1 MLPNITDKEYA
12 QLTVSIGKAVS
23 MIESPVKEKHIRAAI
38 IGTYHCR
45 GGSAFWTVM
54 LKQPL
59 LEHRI
64 VAWKFFYVLHKVL
77 REGFHLCLP
86 GSIRHKDLL
95 INVGKLWGHLQE
107 GYGKLIQLYC
117 NLMLTKIDFHH
128 RNPHIPGNL
137 IMTGEELE
145 KIYGDDIN
153 NYFQLSVEMFDY
165 MDDILILQEAII
177 SSLNNVT
184 SMTSTG
190 QCRLAPLIPCIQ
202 DSNQLYDFS
211 VKLLFKLH
219 TLIQHDTLYGHR
231 DRFQKQFIK
240 LKEFYNKA
248 RDYEYFANLIKIPRL
263 PKRLPNFLE
272 LAEFRTYIPPVVVI
286 PEPELEPE
294 EPVREEV
301 LLDVTAEPSNQQNN
315 DLHDLIRERNALI
328 HDLQTE
334 IARLNAQIN
343 QLISDTRTKTEAMQ
357 IQFEELQARLS
368 DTEQELEKEQKKKK
382 DMEDNLI
389 VSQKE
394 IATKTEELEKKS
406 VMQEE
411 KFQRLKELYTN
422 IRDEHVNLLRQK
434 AEVDKQLAL
443 AVKEKAQLEEG
454 QRLADNKNQQAS
466 AEMHTKFLELQNQ
479 YEQIVQYKERTEK
492 SLQNLQIQSKE
503 QITENQLLN
512 ESIINLQQQNEILK
526 KIQNEYA
533 NLSNSYTKLSKSK
546 SEIEIL
552 YSEILEKNIVL
563 EKDLEV
569 TKMDVEG
576 LKRIQEC
583 IESEKEELETRI
595 VNLIESCGKVEKEN
609 EELKT
614 REIEFCE
621 KFHERKS
628 QYDVQFAEMV
638 RRIDMLNTSLR
649 EKKTEFFDLSV
660 KYEALLKEMAD
671 MKSNHSDINSK
682 LLLEIQELRNQCEE
696 AREEKMTLVE
706 KVNCLKNEKNIV
718 QNEVSVLVTQ
728 RDELE
733 KKLKESI
740 MICEQIKD
748 CVEIEQKERNTLIS
762 RLNATLLQ
770 SAADSIRKA
779 IHELDEPAAS
789 GTTCSPDY
797 FRKTADEA
805 CDRLESLGQ
814 NTLPLSVVKEEGDIS
829 LDSCK
834 EIISCSQLLCSVIA
848 HAKGTSNTSTNIELG
863 ERLQEHVRVWGTTL
877 ALTLD
882 QLAFNPSSSNKTEF
896 HTSFH
901 PSSSNSSTT
910 ANASTSSS
918 GEGDVSRAFVTN
930 SNSEQ
935 NGNRNNETCS
945 IQDLVKQL
953 KVLSELAG
961 GLMASDVGL
970 DALGDQVEDEMA
982 GMDRAIEEAAKKID
996 GLLSASRTAD
1006 SGIKLEVNEKIL
1018 DACTTLM
1025 KAIRELVQAARSVQ
1039 AEIVAEGKGSATA
1052 KEFYK
1057 RNHQWTEGLISA
1069 AKAVALGAKLL
1080 VSAADESLQGSGKF
1094 EALMVAAQEIAACSV
1109 RLVVASRVKAQRGS
1123 VRLQA
1128 LKNASVGVGQA
1139 TGAVVAAVKS
1149 CTQMVE
1155 AALDLDVSALNL
1167 HQAKKLEMESQ
1178 VRLIELEQAL
1188 SLERLKLAS
1197 LRRQHYQLAGE

>member
-466 AEMHTKFLELQNQ
+466 A
-479 YEQIVQYKERTEK
+479 
-492 SLQNLQIQSKE
+492 
-503 QITENQLLN
+503 
-512 ESIINLQQQNEILK
+512 
-526 KIQNEYA
+526 
-533 NLSNSYTKLSKSK
+533 
-546 SEIEIL
+546 
-552 YSEILEKNIVL
+552 
-563 EKDLEV
+563 
-569 TKMDVEG
+569 
-576 LKRIQEC
+576 
-583 IESEKEELETRI
+583 
-595 VNLIESCGKVEKEN
+595 
-609 EELKT
+609 
-614 REIEFCE
+614 
-621 KFHERKS
+621 
-628 QYDVQFAEMV
+628 
-638 RRIDMLNTSLR
+638 
-649 EKKTEFFDLSV
+649 DLSV